1 VASTVHFLSAPHY
14 TFRSLIKDVLGLN
27 EQILGLF
34 VVAVLFTSTGGIV
47 IASILKYL
55 DNIVKEYT
63 GSVANI
69 LTAVVS
75 SFLFPDKFEFTP
87 YIILSMGCL
96 LTGIY
101 LYETQKAANNVTN
114 NSMTTAPVSTKV
126 AGAKTATKTK
136 NVENSKK

>member
-1 VASTVHFLSAPHY
+1 MQSDSREILSKCFTISKHFGKKHSKQETSVENLIRYSFKVHYF
-14 TFRSLIKDVLGLN
+14 
-27 EQILGLF
+27 
-34 VVAVLFTSTGGIV
+34 
-47 IASILKYL
+47 
-55 DNIVKEYT
+55 NIHFFFF
-63 GSVANI
+63 
-69 LTAVVS
+69 

-114 NSMTTAPVSTKV
+114 NSVTTAPVSTKV

>member
-1 VASTVHFLSAPHY
+1 MCN
-14 TFRSLIKDVLGLN
+14 LILEKFCQNV
-27 EQILGLF
+27 
-34 VVAVLFTSTGGIV
+34 SP
-47 IASILKYL
+47 YL
-55 DNIVKEYT
+55 
-63 GSVANI
+63 NI
-69 LTAVVS
+69 LATKSATQEQSIANECVKSNQIQLKVRYFNTHFFLLF

-114 NSMTTAPVSTKV
+114 NSVTTAPVLTKV